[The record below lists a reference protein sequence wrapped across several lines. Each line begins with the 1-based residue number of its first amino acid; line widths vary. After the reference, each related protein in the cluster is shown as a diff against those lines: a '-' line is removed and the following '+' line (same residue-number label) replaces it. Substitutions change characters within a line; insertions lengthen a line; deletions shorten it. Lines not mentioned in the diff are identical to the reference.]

1 MKRVTELLTIP
12 ELAEQL
18 VQFVFPFQRVIV
30 AFSGGVD
37 SAVVAKAAHLAL
49 GEDAIAVT
57 STSASV
63 PENQLHWARQT
74 AKEIGIR
81 HESVQT
87 TEVQRAEYQLNDAQR
102 CFWCKQSLYQSL
114 GEIVLQESAKTI
126 LSGTNYDDLGDYRPG
141 IAAGQGAGVRTPLA
155 DLRIGKQRV
164 RQLARYWGLSVWD
177 LPAAPCLASRIAY
190 GVPVT
195 VERLKKIELAEAWLR
210 ERGMREFRVRLHDG
224 ELARIEVSHDF
235 HSQFADPSF
244 GGQLVTAFNLLGF
257 RYVTLDLAGFRSGNL
272 NDLIQIQSAHS

>member
-1 MKRVTELLTIP
+1 MTELLTIP
-12 ELAEQL
+12 GLAEQL
-18 VQFVFPFQRVIV
+18 VNFVIPFQRVIV

-49 GEDAIAVT
+49 GENAIAVT

-63 PENQLHWARQT
+63 PENQLRWARQT
-74 AKEIGIR
+74 AAEIGIR

-87 TEVQRAEYQLNDAQR
+87 SEVQRAEYQLNDAKR

-114 GEIVLQESAKTI
+114 GEIVLQERARTI

-141 IAAGQGAGVRTPLA
+141 IAAGQQAGVQTPLA

-164 RQLARYWGLSVWD
+164 RELARFWGLSVWD

-195 VERLKKIELAEAWLR
+195 IERLKKIEAAEAWLR
-210 ERGMREFRVRLHDG
+210 ERGMSEFRVRLHEG
-224 ELARIEVSHDF
+224 ELARIEVPHSF
-235 HSQFADPSF
+235 HSQFADPAF
-244 GGQLVTAFNLLGF
+244 GGQLVSALNLLGF

-272 NDLIQIQSAHS
+272 NDLIQIQSANS